1 LGLGEENNLPEM
13 SKKDSTIFVID
24 CSREINVP
32 FEGEEDSQL
41 KMIFDGYSNFLQRKI
56 IANAGDEV
64 GLILYNVNHQN
75 GSNFKNI
82 YVVHKLGVPS
92 ATSIK

>member
-1 LGLGEENNLPEM
+1 M
-13 SKKDSTIFVID
+13 
-24 CSREINVP
+24 
-32 FEGEEDSQL
+32 

-64 GLILYNVNHQN
+64 GLILYNVNYQN

-82 YVVHKLGVPS
+82 YVVHKLGIPS